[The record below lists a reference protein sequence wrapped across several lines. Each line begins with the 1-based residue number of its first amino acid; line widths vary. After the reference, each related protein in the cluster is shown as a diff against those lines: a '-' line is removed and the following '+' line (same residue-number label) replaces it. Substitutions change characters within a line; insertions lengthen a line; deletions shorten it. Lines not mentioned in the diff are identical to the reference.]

1 MITPSLAK
9 VIIQEHKYK
18 PITGKVLTLGKQ
30 LIAMTMEET
39 LTIISDQ
46 GLIPNKSTYDD
57 SFNVTSSKVRH
68 SNQNNWISDSTFFSL
83 LGVHEIYSI
92 DVTDYEGA
100 DLIHDL
106 NNPVDPSLHE
116 KFDFIIDGG
125 TFDHLLDL
133 RISFENVCNLLKKDG
148 RVIQW
153 NAASNFTGL
162 AYLSLGP
169 DLFYD
174 FYVFNNFKDCKVYI
188 AEADSPGQ
196 LLDWDFY
203 YFSSP
208 ISYQKF
214 NSPRNQ
220 MVIVIAEKK
229 ESFKKITYPVQSQYR
244 DSDTREI
251 AGRNIK
257 RVGNC
262 SRPILSGNLN
272 SSIHPQ
278 TINQRIKIFFI
289 RGIQWILKLFNA
301 TITFNLDPKN
311 LFPIRGVNKPSNC
324 PNGFTYLGKL

>member
-100 DLIHDL
+100 DLVHDL

-125 TFDHLLDL
+125 TFDHLPPQLQGRLRFPLACLDPRGVLDL
-133 RISFENVCNLLKKDG
+133 
-148 RVIQW
+148 
-153 NAASNFTGL
+153 
-162 AYLSLGP
+162 LG
-169 DLFYD
+169 
-174 FYVFNNFKDCKVYI
+174 
-188 AEADSPGQ
+188 A
-196 LLDWDFY
+196 
-203 YFSSP
+203 
-208 ISYQKF
+208 
-214 NSPRNQ
+214 
-220 MVIVIAEKK
+220 K
-229 ESFKKITYPVQSQYR
+229 EHDV
-244 DSDTREI
+244 
-251 AGRNIK
+251 AGA
-257 RVGNC
+257 
-262 SRPILSGNLN
+262 
-272 SSIHPQ
+272 
-278 TINQRIKIFFI
+278 QR
-289 RGIQWILKLFNA
+289 
-301 TITFNLDPKN
+301 
-311 LFPIRGVNKPSNC
+311 
-324 PNGFTYLGKL
+324 